1 MMTRVFCEQ
10 IESMPLF
17 GPLDHRPSGEN
28 QRGGAFLERSDVGL
42 FSLGR
47 QAGCTVF
54 LMPKVLHDIVRPIGP
69 SPPPGENQR
78 GGVFPERSEV
88 GLFSL
93 GRQAGCTVF

>member
-1 MMTRVFCEQ
+1 MCSFQ
-10 IESMPLF
+10 IIEPSPLHDIVRPFGLSPPLGEMPKAE
-17 GPLDHRPSGEN
+17 G
-28 QRGGAFLERSDVGL
+28 V

-47 QAGCTVF
+47 QAGFTVF
-54 LMPKVLHDIVRPIGP
+54 LIPKVLHDIVRPIGP

-93 GRQAGCTVF
+93 GRQAGFTLF